1 MFHNID
7 PTNPTN
13 LASLVLDSSWFPHNK
28 IAGKLEFELPT
39 RHSEESGYTQTYLY
53 GHQTVSTA

>member
-1 MFHNID
+1 MD
-7 PTNPTN
+7 PTN

-28 IAGKLEFELPT
+28 IAGKLKFELPT

>member
-7 PTNPTN
+7 PTN
-13 LASLVLDSSWFPHNK
+13 LAPLVLDSSWFPHNK
-28 IAGKLEFELPT
+28 VAGKLKFELPI
-39 RHSEESGYTQTYLY
+39 RHSEKPGFYTQTYLY